1 VYLHIIIIIISKKK
15 KKNLPWSSC
24 LRVSIALKRHH
35 DLGNSFFWG
44 GGVRDRV
51 SLAVLELTL

>member
-1 VYLHIIIIIISKKK
+1 VYLHIIIIIIISKKK

-44 GGVRDRV
+44 GGFETEFLWL
-51 SLAVLELTL
+51 S